1 MTPPDHKAQPA
12 NRRLSVEPRDGS
24 TLLVHLTGRWSLE
37 DGLESTEPVGF
48 FDRVDR
54 IPDRVEF
61 DSAELSDWDSS
72 LLIFLRELAAG
83 CREKRVEMD
92 TAGLP
97 EAAQRLLDLACTGS
111 GDEVARRKEEES
123 VLAEIGE
130 GVLVTTRVGTD
141 ALAFIGEVALAFL
154 RLPLGKTR
162 FRRSDL
168 LLFIQKS
175 GAEALPIVTLI
186 SFLVGAILAFVGA
199 VQLEQFGAQIFV
211 ANLVA
216 IGMVRE
222 MGALMT
228 AIIMAGRT
236 GTAFAANLG
245 TMVVNE
251 EINALRTTGISPID
265 FLVVPRIIA
274 LVAMMPLLCLYSDLL
289 GIIGGATVGLTMLDI
304 TLTQYI
310 EQSIASIELN
320 DVLAGLIKATA
331 FGVVVAVAG
340 CLQGMH
346 SGRSAAAV
354 GDAATKAAVTS
365 ILFLVIVD
373 SVLTVIY
380 TTIGF

>member
-1 MTPPDHKAQPA
+1 
-12 NRRLSVEPRDGS
+12 
-24 TLLVHLTGRWSLE
+24 
-37 DGLESTEPVGF
+37 
-48 FDRVDR
+48 
-54 IPDRVEF
+54 
-61 DSAELSDWDSS
+61 
-72 LLIFLRELAAG
+72 
-83 CREKRVEMD
+83 
-92 TAGLP
+92 
-97 EAAQRLLDLACTGS
+97 
-111 GDEVARRKEEES
+111 
-123 VLAEIGE
+123 
-130 GVLVTTRVGTD
+130 
-141 ALAFIGEVALAFL
+141 
-154 RLPLGKTR
+154 
-162 FRRSDL
+162 
-168 LLFIQKS
+168 
-175 GAEALPIVTLI
+175 
-186 SFLVGAILAFVGA
+186 
-199 VQLEQFGAQIFV
+199 
-211 ANLVA
+211 
-216 IGMVRE
+216 
-222 MGALMT
+222 MT